1 MSSNFPRLSGGALNV
16 AAKAMRLSFVRKIM
30 AKHMRRQL
38 GIEALLALDLD
49 ARSPMPLDYRPV
61 QARPVRSVVGDF
73 ALPEPPTAIP
83 SARSWTA
90 VYESQAATP
99 TELVER
105 TILNAD
111 KLANNKPSMNCFTH
125 IDEEGA
131 LRDAA
136 ASTERWANGT
146 PKGPLDGVVVPIK
159 EMTDID
165 GAGGRI
171 GADFLPER
179 SDTRDATSVARLR
192 EAGAIILGLTPMVEM
207 GMSPMGANPN
217 RDMPRNAHAF
227 DRVAGGSSTGS
238 AVAVATGLAPVT
250 LGCDGGGSLRI
261 PAAYNGIFSIKPTA
275 GRVSRH
281 LDGFGGSM
289 DHFGPMAASP
299 HDLAIFLEACAGPD
313 PLDSITDNSPPVRPG
328 EFTAALGRGVA
339 GLRIGVLQSEIDAAD
354 PEIAK
359 ACRIALAA
367 LEEDGADLV
376 DVSISLAEHAAAIGF
391 VVIGLETY
399 VELLDQERQGWRGM
413 TPDNQVMMS
422 LFEAFHPA
430 DYVDAQC
437 FRTSLRQQCA
447 SRLRDVDVLA
457 LPTTARVA
465 PTVSDAQMQSGFS
478 DIEETQ
484 AACRFTFLG
493 NLTGLP
499 CGQAP
504 VGSGE
509 SGMPVGLQIVGDAF
523 AENEVLAVLAH
534 LERIGAASVRSPVM
548 GASPLDS

>member
-1 MSSNFPRLSGGALNV
+1 MASNLPRLSGSMLSM
-16 AAKAMRLSFVRKIM
+16 AAKAMRISFVRQAM
-30 AKHMRRQL
+30 AKRMRHQL
-38 GIEALLALDLD
+38 GIEALLALGLD
-49 ARSPMPLDYRPV
+49 ERSPMPLDYRPV
-61 QARPVRSVVGDF
+61 QARPNRAVAGDL
-73 ALPEPPTAIP
+73 ALPEPPKAIP
-83 SARSWTA
+83 TARSWTA
-90 VYESQAATP
+90 LYKSQTASP
-99 TELVER
+99 TELVKR
-105 TILNAD
+105 TILNAR
-111 KLANNKPSMNCFTH
+111 KLADNKPSMNCFTH

-136 ASTERWANGT
+136 ASSERWVNGI

-159 EMTDID
+159 EMTDIE
-165 GAGGRI
+165 GAGGQI
-171 GADFLPER
+171 GAGFLPER
-179 SDTRDATSVARLR
+179 LDASDATSVVRLR
-192 EAGAIILGLTPMVEM
+192 DAGAIILGLTPMVEM
-207 GMSPMGANPN
+207 GMSPMGTNPN

-238 AVAVATGLAPVT
+238 AVAVASGLAPVT

-289 DHFGPMAASP
+289 DHFGPMGASP
-299 HDLAIFLEACAGPD
+299 HDLAIFLEACAGRD
-313 PLDSITDNSPPVRPG
+313 PLDPITDVSPEVQSG
-328 EFTAALGRGVA
+328 EFTSALGRGVA
-339 GLRIGVLQSEIDAAD
+339 GMKIGVLQSELDAAN
-354 PEIAK
+354 PAVAK
-359 ACRIALAA
+359 ACRNALSA
-367 LEEDGADLV
+367 LEEEGAELV
-376 DVSISLAEHAAAIGF
+376 DISIPLAQHAAAIGF

-422 LFEAFHPA
+422 LFEAFHSA

-465 PTVSDAQMQSGFS
+465 PTVSDAQMKSGFS
-478 DIEETQ
+478 DIKETQ

-504 VGSGE
+504 IGSGE
-509 SGMPVGLQIVGDAF
+509 SGMPVGLQIIGDAY
-523 AENEVLAVLAH
+523 AENEVLTVLAH
-534 LERIGAASVRSPVM
+534 LERIEAASVRQPLIA
-548 GASPLDS
+548 ASPLD

>member
-1 MSSNFPRLSGGALNV
+1 MASNLPRLSGNMLNM
-16 AAKAMRLSFVRKIM
+16 AAKAMRFSFVREIM
-30 AKHMRRQL
+30 AKRMRRQL
-38 GIEALLALDLD
+38 GIEALLSLDLD
-49 ARSPMPLDYRPV
+49 ARSAMPLDYRPV
-61 QARPVRSVVGDF
+61 QARPVRSVAGDL

-90 VYESQAATP
+90 LYESRTATP

-105 TILNAD
+105 TIINAQ
-111 KLANNKPSMNCFTH
+111 KLAAAKPSMNCFVF
-125 IDEEGA
+125 IDEKGA

-136 ASTERWANGT
+136 ASTDRWANGK

-165 GAGGRI
+165 GVGGRI
-171 GADFLPER
+171 GTNFLPER
-179 SDTRDATSVARLR
+179 PDARDATSVARLR

-207 GMSPMGANPN
+207 GMSPLGANPN
-217 RDMPRNAHAF
+217 RDMPRNAHAA

-261 PAAYNGIFSIKPTA
+261 PAAYNGIFSIKPTT

-289 DHFGPMAASP
+289 DHFGPMGASP

-313 PLDSITDNSPPVRPG
+313 PLDPITEGSPSVQPG
-328 EFTAALGRGVA
+328 DFTVALGRGVA
-339 GLRIGVLQSEIDAAD
+339 GLKIGVLQSEIDAAD
-354 PEIAK
+354 PAIAN
-359 ACRIALAA
+359 ACRAALGALAK
-367 LEEDGADLV
+367 EGADLI
-376 DVSISLAEHAAAIGF
+376 DVSVPLAEHAAAIGF

-399 VELLDQERQGWRGM
+399 VELLGQERQGWRGM

-430 DYVDAQC
+430 DYVDAQG
-437 FRTSLRQQCA
+437 FRKSLRRQCA
-447 SRLRDVDVLA
+447 SLLRDVDVLA
-457 LPTTARVA
+457 LPTTARIA
-465 PTVSDAQMQSGFS
+465 PTVSTAQMTSGFS
-478 DIEETQ
+478 DIAEMQ

-509 SGMPVGLQIVGDAF
+509 GGMPVGLQIIGDAF
-523 AENEVLAVLAH
+523 AELEVLAVLAH
-534 LERIGAASVRSPVM
+534 LERIGAASVRSPLI
-548 GASPLDS
+548 GASPLNS